1 MKLNPHLAVLAGF
14 LVGTMISLA
23 PGCWPTPQVVVGP
36 TTTAEAKPEP
46 VKPKVDK
53 PKTVDELEK
62 ELAEAKKAEVKAHQ
76 EVEAKKQ
83 ELAEAVTVA
92 RQHKLYWMMGIL
104 FLAMLGC
111 IAGAVYLAGLRKWFI
126 YGALTCAG
134 LAILC
139 LGVAAIL
146 PYMPWVIAGAVTVAA
161 LVGLAWWK
169 RDHKAVE
176 QVVTAVEGVKGDL
189 PGYKEKFRQVID
201 TDVDAWLDRVRSRL
215 GALKK

>member
-1 MKLNPHLAVLAGF
+1 MKIKTALAFVFLLAA
-14 LVGTMISLA
+14 LPI
-23 PGCWPTPQVVVGP
+23 GCQPFAPQVVVSP
-36 TTTAEAKPEP
+36 TSVAPVKPAAKPE
-46 VKPKVDK
+46 KAKS
-53 PKTVDELEK
+53 VDELEK
-62 ELAEAKKAEVKAHQ
+62 ELAIARQAERDAEAAVKSK
-76 EVEAKKQ
+76 EK

-92 RQHKLYWMMGIL
+92 RQHKLYWMVGIL

-146 PYMPWVIAGAVTVAA
+146 PYMPWVIAGVVVVGA
-161 LVGLAWWK
+161 LVLLSWWK
-169 RDHKAVE
+169 RDHKAVD

>member
-1 MKLNPHLAVLAGF
+1 MKIKTALAFIVLLAVLPAGCQPF
-14 LVGTMISLA
+14 S
-23 PGCWPTPQVVVGP
+23 PQVVVAPPAIG
-36 TTTAEAKPEP
+36 TAPAKPEAKPE
-46 VKPKVDK
+46 KAKS
-53 PKTVDELEK
+53 VDELEK
-62 ELAEAKKAEVKAHQ
+62 ELAAARQAERDAEAAVKSK
-76 EVEAKKQ
+76 EK
-83 ELAEAVTVA
+83 ELAEAVTLS
-92 RQHKLYWMMGIL
+92 RQHKLYWMVGIL

-146 PYMPWVIAGAVTVAA
+146 PYMPWVIAGVVVVGA
-161 LVGLAWWK
+161 LVLLAWWK

-201 TDVDAWLDRVRSRL
+201 TDVDAWLNRVRSRL